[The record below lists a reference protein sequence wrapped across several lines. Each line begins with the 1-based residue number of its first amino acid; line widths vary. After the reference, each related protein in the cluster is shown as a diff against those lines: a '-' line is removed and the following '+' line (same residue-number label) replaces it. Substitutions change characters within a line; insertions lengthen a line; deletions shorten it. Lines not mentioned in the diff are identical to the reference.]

1 MHSTISAILM
11 GGNNIFYKLISRN
24 YFDLKILLT
33 KGVMTMNYLVSKTV
47 LIKILTKCVRES
59 MYQLFPLVDKLFS
72 GQQIS
77 YQRRYID
84 EIKNSL
90 GF

>member
-1 MHSTISAILM
+1 M

-47 LIKILTKCVRES
+47 LIKILTKCVTES
-59 MYQLFPLVDKLFS
+59 LYQLFPLVGKLFS